1 MGDAYISVLSFG
13 GHMSKTSGQSI
24 RIILALSVT
33 ATALTSFSIPARAG
47 GERDAIAAGIAGGVA
62 GTMAGQALSG
72 TMPPPGYP
80 PPVQQDC
87 VWEQQ
92 MVQQPYH
99 IHIGQVRVCQ

>member
-1 MGDAYISVLSFG
+1 
-13 GHMSKTSGQSI
+13 MSKTSGQSI
-24 RIILALSVT
+24 RTILALSVT
-33 ATALTSFSIPARAG
+33 TAALTSFSIPARAG
-47 GERDAIAAGIAGGVA
+47 GERDAIAAGIA
-62 GTMAGQALSG
+62 
-72 TMPPPGYP
+72 TMPPQGYP